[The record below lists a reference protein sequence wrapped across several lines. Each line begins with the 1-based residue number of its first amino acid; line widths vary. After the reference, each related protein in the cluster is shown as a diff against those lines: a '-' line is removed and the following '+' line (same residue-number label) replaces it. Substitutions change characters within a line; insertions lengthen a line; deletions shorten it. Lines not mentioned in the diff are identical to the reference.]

1 MILLTPG
8 PCMTSEAVRQAA
20 ASEDLNHRD
29 PAFLEL
35 MGEIRGHLRDL
46 SGGMIP
52 TLISGSGSMAME
64 AMETS
69 LVVRGPVLILADGY
83 YSERMSEIFSVHGI
97 AAKVLNFGWLEGWD
111 FAQVKSALDEQSY
124 EWVVA
129 CHHETTTGRL
139 NPIGDLAEIVHQAG
153 AKLMVDA
160 MSSLGADEVPFA
172 QLDAV
177 VASANK
183 CLHGLPGVGFVLTR
197 EPVPNLDHPR
207 TYTLDLSRY
216 QGELP
221 PMTAPV
227 PTLRAFR
234 QALREF
240 VARGGQPG
248 RHREYSEKK
257 RVMLDGLRGKGYPIA
272 LGETEQSVALI
283 MAGLPKPYPEWFRE
297 NYERGFVIY
306 GCKGD
311 LADRFFQ
318 VSPMGESTVE
328 MIEAWVDSLP
338 LFAR

>member
-20 ASEDLNHRD
+20 ACEDLNHRD

-35 MGEIRGHLRDL
+35 IGVIRGHLRDL

-64 AMETS
+64 AMATS
-69 LVVRGPVLILADGY
+69 LVARGPVLILADGY
-83 YSERMSEIFSVHGI
+83 YSERMADIFAIHGI
-97 AAKVLNFGWLEGWD
+97 PAKVLSFDWMSGWD
-111 FAQVKSALDEQSY
+111 LDQVRSALDEAEY
-124 EWVVA
+124 EWVAA

-139 NPIGDLAEIVHQAG
+139 NPVGELADLVHQTG

-172 QLDAV
+172 KLDAV

-197 EPVPNLDHPR
+197 DPVPVLQKPR

-240 VARGGQPG
+240 VARGGQAG

-257 RVMLDGLRGKGYPIA
+257 QIMLHGLTAKGYPLA
-272 LGETEQSVALI
+272 LEESQQSVTLI
-283 MAGLPKPYPEWFRE
+283 MAGLPKPYPVWFRE
-297 NYERGFVIY
+297 NYEKGFVIY
-306 GCKGD
+306 GCKGE

-318 VSPMGESTVE
+318 VSPMGESTPE
-328 MIEAWVDSLP
+328 MISAWVDSLP
-338 LFAR
+338 RFA